1 MAVKGFPPR
10 SLKVMNKVFVWMQ
23 RRGRVVG
30 TIRVLTVRGRKTGK
44 PQTTPVSPLTVDGQ
58 TYVTGFDGS
67 DWVKNAR
74 AAGAAELAEGKR
86 KQSVKLIELPE
97 NERGPVLREFPVEVP
112 HGVDMYVK
120 YGLVEG
126 PTPDDF
132 EAAAP
137 RVTVFRIEPE

>member
-30 TIRVLTVRGRKTGK
+30 TIRVLTVRGRKSGK
-44 PQTTPVSPLTVDGQ
+44 PQTTPVSPLTVEGQ
-58 TYVTGFDGS
+58 TYVTGHHES
-67 DWVKNAR
+67 DWVRNAR
-74 AAGAAELAEGKR
+74 AAGEGVLAEGKR
-86 KQSVKLIELPE
+86 SRPVKLIELPE
-97 NERGPVLREFPVEVP
+97 HERGPVLRAFPVEVP

-120 YGLVEG
+120 FGLVDG
-126 PTPDDF
+126 PTPDAF

-137 RVTVFRIEPE
+137 RITAFRIEPA